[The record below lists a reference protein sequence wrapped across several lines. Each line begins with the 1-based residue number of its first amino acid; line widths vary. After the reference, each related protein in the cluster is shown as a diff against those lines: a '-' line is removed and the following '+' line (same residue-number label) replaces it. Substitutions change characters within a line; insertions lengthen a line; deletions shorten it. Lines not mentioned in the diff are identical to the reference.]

1 MSKTSVLDVN
11 IQIPPINFENNQI
24 PINLFS
30 PVKEVYSS
38 LQNCRIIQ
46 KNLVYIIG
54 LSLNLIKNEKKLKS
68 FEYFGQYGTV
78 TKLVINKNKV
88 YTGLNPNQPTYS
100 CYVTYLN
107 EDESSLA
114 ILCLDNTTIDG
125 HNIKASYGTTKYC
138 LNFLRNSICLNN
150 ECLYL
155 HKIAD
160 DKDIIYKE
168 EMINNKNSFFH
179 QILMAIKLSKID
191 SIEKKYKL
199 SLIKNRTTYF
209 PNAFTVYNKKFFNYF
224 LNKNNSNTNNNSKN
238 NNKKIYKSSNQ
249 SRFNFIDNKLDNN
262 NSKVEVPLSI
272 QSFVNENNNYFLSKE
287 KDNFSNYYFSLKND
301 KNSWTSLINTLNVWK
316 EVNKMGEKINN
327 INIENLVD

>member
-1 MSKTSVLDVN
+1 MSKTSVLN
-11 IQIPPINFENNQI
+11 LNLQIPSINFESNQI
-24 PINLFS
+24 PMNLFS

-54 LSLNLIKNEKKLKS
+54 LSPNLIKNEKKLKS

-88 YTGLNPNQPTYS
+88 YTGLTPNQPSYS

-114 ILCLDNTTIDG
+114 ILCLDNSTIDG
-125 HNIKASYGTTKYC
+125 YNIKASYGTTKYC

-160 DKDIIYKE
+160 EKDIIYKE
-168 EMINNKNSFFH
+168 EMISNKNTFFH
-179 QILMAIKLSKID
+179 QILTALKLSKIN

-199 SLIKNRTTYF
+199 SLNKNRTTVF
-209 PNAFTVYNKKFFNYF
+209 PNAFSVYNKKFFV
-224 LNKNNSNTNNNSKN
+224 NKNNTLNNN
-238 NNKKIYKSSNQ
+238 NNKQNKIYKSYNK
-249 SRFNFIDNKLDNN
+249 SRFNFINNKIDE
-262 NSKVEVPLSI
+262 NSNVDVPLSI
-272 QSFVNENNNYFLSKE
+272 QSFVNENINYFLSLKE
-287 KDNFSNYYFSLKND
+287 KDFSNYYFSLKNE
-301 KNSWTSLINTLNVWK
+301 KNSWVTLINTLNVWK
-316 EVNKMGEKINN
+316 EVNNMGENFSN
-327 INIENLVD
+327 ININNLVD